1 MQKRYSVLIAS
12 TKQVHDSVE
21 FLIDYLDDAR
31 VDEIIILDGG
41 LNLVV
46 VATLEKTSQNC
57 NILYACK

>member
-31 VDEIIILDGG
+31 VDEITILDGG

-46 VATLEKTSQNC
+46 VATL
-57 NILYACK
+57 